1 MTPFVW
7 SAGHIG
13 WPLFGILV
21 FSGLFL
27 LVTDIVWRTVR
38 MPFGKLFLCA
48 SVIWA
53 VGIAIALILYL
64 A

>member
-21 FSGLFL
+21 FSGLCL
-27 LVTDIVWRTVR
+27 LLTDIVWRTVR
-38 MPFGKLFLCA
+38 MSFRNLFLCA
-48 SVIWA
+48 AGVWA
-53 VGIAIALILYL
+53 VGIAIALVFYFT
-64 A
+64 